1 MGSSSSP
8 VYSLRHEFTLLMSFC
23 LIILFTIQF
32 LFSYSKDENI
42 HPGDEELLKFTHLLI
57 ESRNKHSNEMKSLAK
72 THDIIET
79 VECFSNIGIQYNS
92 FFPIKIKTRPCI
104 FILKR
109 KKLLN
114 FKWNEITSKI
124 RKEEFIEE
132 TENEIEV
139 KDESVEIIIEDDFH
153 EITILKKVEEEVEEE
168 KKLKT
173 QIPST
178 KAKIKEIIEAHY
190 RELGSK
196 LESDI
201 DHPDDSIQ
209 TPMTTPEPP
218 TSTKANIQKIIKV
231 EKIKQLVDKISKL
244 DLNESCDLDKMDIKE
259 CLKKIIDE
267 YDADEINLLKESL
280 L

>member
-1 MGSSSSP
+1 MKT
-8 VYSLRHEFTLLMSFC
+8 LAQTHE
-23 LIILFTIQF
+23 
-32 LFSYSKDENI
+32 
-42 HPGDEELLKFTHLLI
+42 
-57 ESRNKHSNEMKSLAK
+57 
-72 THDIIET
+72 IIET
-79 VECFSNIGIQYNS
+79 IECFNNIGLQYNS

-114 FKWNEITSKI
+114 FKWNEIASKI
-124 RKEEFIEE
+124 RKEETVEKE
-132 TENEIEV
+132 TKV
-139 KDESVEIIIEDDFH
+139 KDESVEIIVEDDFP
-153 EITILKKVEEEVEEE
+153 EITIVQEEEVEDEE
-168 KKLKT
+168 VETEEEELEEIIEQPKEEVKLT
-173 QIPST
+173 GGQIPST

-201 DHPDDSIQ
+201 LIKEDSIP
-209 TPMTTPEPP
+209 TTTPEPQ

-267 YDADEINLLKESL
+267 YDADEMNLLKESL

>member
-1 MGSSSSP
+1 
-8 VYSLRHEFTLLMSFC
+8 
-23 LIILFTIQF
+23 
-32 LFSYSKDENI
+32 
-42 HPGDEELLKFTHLLI
+42 
-57 ESRNKHSNEMKSLAK
+57 MKSLAK
-72 THDIIET
+72 THDHIET

-114 FKWNEITSKI
+114 FKWNEITSKV
-124 RKEEFIEE
+124 RREEFIKE
-132 TENEIEV
+132 TEKEIEV
-139 KDESVEIIIEDDFH
+139 EDESVEIIVEDDFE
-153 EITILKKVEEEVEEE
+153 EITILKKVEEEEELVEQPKEEE

-190 RELGSK
+190 RDLGSK

-201 DHPDDSIQ
+201 IHPDDSIQ
-209 TPMTTPEPP
+209 SPMTTPEPL

-267 YDADEINLLKESL
+267 YDADEMNLLKESL

>member
-1 MGSSSSP
+1 MKT
-8 VYSLRHEFTLLMSFC
+8 LAQTHE
-23 LIILFTIQF
+23 
-32 LFSYSKDENI
+32 
-42 HPGDEELLKFTHLLI
+42 
-57 ESRNKHSNEMKSLAK
+57 
-72 THDIIET
+72 IIET
-79 VECFSNIGIQYNS
+79 IECFNNIGIQYNS

-124 RKEEFIEE
+124 RKEQFIEE
-132 TENEIEV
+132 IKEDILVED
-139 KDESVEIIIEDDFH
+139 KSVEIIVEDDFP
-153 EITILKKVEEEVEEE
+153 EITILEKIEEEE
-168 KKLKT
+168 KPKIASEKKT

-178 KAKIKEIIEAHY
+178 KAKIKEIIESHY

-201 DHPDDSIQ
+201 LHSDAP
-209 TPMTTPEPP
+209 PTTPEPT

-267 YDADEINLLKESL
+267 YDADEMNLLKESL

>member
-1 MGSSSSP
+1 MKT
-8 VYSLRHEFTLLMSFC
+8 LAQTHE
-23 LIILFTIQF
+23 
-32 LFSYSKDENI
+32 
-42 HPGDEELLKFTHLLI
+42 
-57 ESRNKHSNEMKSLAK
+57 
-72 THDIIET
+72 IIET
-79 VECFSNIGIQYNS
+79 VECFNNIGLQYNS

-114 FKWNEITSKI
+114 FKWNEIVSKI
-124 RKEEFIEE
+124 RKEETVEKE
-132 TENEIEV
+132 TKE
-139 KDESVEIIIEDDFH
+139 KDESVEIIVEDDVP
-153 EITILKKVEEEVEEE
+153 EITIIQEEEVEIDDEE
-168 KKLKT
+168 EDLEDIIEQPKEDIKLTSDKKFKT

-201 DHPDDSIQ
+201 LIKEESIQ
-209 TPMTTPEPP
+209 STTPEPQ

-267 YDADEINLLKESL
+267 YDADEMNLLKESL